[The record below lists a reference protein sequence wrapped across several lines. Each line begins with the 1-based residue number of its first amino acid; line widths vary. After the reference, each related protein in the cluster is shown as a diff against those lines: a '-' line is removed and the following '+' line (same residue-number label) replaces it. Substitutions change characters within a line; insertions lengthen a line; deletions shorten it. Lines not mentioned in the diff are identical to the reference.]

1 MIRRKVK
8 YNVINIIVILVAI
21 AVFIYKYHDV
31 QTFFDEMSIYHIIM
45 MIVVALVVHVIK
57 ASRLYL
63 ALYGTPIKAKEYIKI
78 YCKVTPVSILFPF
91 KVGEFFRMYCYGMR
105 INSLVRGVVIVILD
119 RFMDTMAL
127 VTIVLLFWIFNGW
140 RLVAVAYVLML
151 FLAFILLI
159 YFAYPGVYQFW
170 KKYAL
175 REKATENSIALL
187 KAMSALNNLYQEIR
201 SVSKGRGIILFF
213 MSLVAWGTEIGN
225 MLILQ
230 GRIQGEYINQT
241 IAKYLSSAIIGEP
254 SVELKRF
261 IFISI
266 IVMVMIY
273 MVIKLA
279 EVLLGKKENNESSGC
294 V

>member
-1 MIRRKVK
+1 M
-8 YNVINIIVILVAI
+8 
-21 AVFIYKYHDV
+21 
-31 QTFFDEMSIYHIIM
+31 
-45 MIVVALVVHVIK
+45 
-57 ASRLYL
+57 
-63 ALYGTPIKAKEYIKI
+63 
-78 YCKVTPVSILFPF
+78 
-91 KVGEFFRMYCYGMR
+91 
-105 INSLVRGVVIVILD
+105 
-119 RFMDTMAL
+119 
-127 VTIVLLFWIFNGW
+127 
-140 RLVAVAYVLML
+140 
-151 FLAFILLI
+151 
-159 YFAYPGVYQFW
+159 
-170 KKYAL
+170 

-279 EVLLGKKENNESSGC
+279 EVLLGRKEE
-294 V
+294 